1 MLGDEERYVVSWRS
15 HPCPVSVCP
24 GMSSHIFAV
33 CGDPG
38 VVVVGVEEQSSSVG
52 GFERES
58 VSSGDEVRGRYGFS
72 I

>member
-1 MLGDEERYVVSWRS
+1 MSWHIR
-15 HPCPVSVCP
+15 PCLVSVCLEI
-24 GMSSHIFAV
+24 SSHIFAV

-38 VVVVGVEEQSSSVG
+38 VVVVGVEEQSSSVV
-52 GFERES
+52 GFEGES

>member
-1 MLGDEERYVVSWRS
+1 M
-15 HPCPVSVCP
+15 SVCP

-38 VVVVGVEEQSSSVG
+38 VVVVGVEEQSSSVV
-52 GFERES
+52 GFEGES